1 MFCFILITYVS
12 NLHLISHWTKRQE
25 EFEETKGV
33 IRIHKSKKHIGQ
45 KKNDKQL
52 STKHTHKTKD
62 RVTRTQVKTSGELRC
77 SGRIGSSCST
87 SGTHHVNLVTNLVI
101 NHELGKDR

>member
-33 IRIHKSKKHIGQ
+33 IEEAQWPKEK
-45 KKNDKQL
+45 
-52 STKHTHKTKD
+52 
-62 RVTRTQVKTSGELRC
+62 
-77 SGRIGSSCST
+77 
-87 SGTHHVNLVTNLVI
+87 
-101 NHELGKDR
+101 